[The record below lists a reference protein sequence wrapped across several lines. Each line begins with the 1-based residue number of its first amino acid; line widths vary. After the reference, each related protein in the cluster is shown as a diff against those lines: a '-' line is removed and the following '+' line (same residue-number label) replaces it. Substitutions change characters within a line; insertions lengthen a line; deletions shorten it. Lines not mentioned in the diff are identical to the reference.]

1 VLRNAKIRLGI
12 RLRNGSPA
20 RASTPAAWH
29 MTLTPALER
38 YSARV
43 RPLVLAV
50 FGAAAF
56 MLVAAALAL
65 RE

>member
-1 VLRNAKIRLGI
+1 
-12 RLRNGSPA
+12 
-20 RASTPAAWH
+20 

-56 MLVAAALAL
+56 MRVAAALAL